1 MTDENKKDWKQLQRK
16 VFTRWINV
24 KLRTGQSKLQI
35 DEKELITTWQDGV
48 KLHEFLKV
56 LSHQDSHEKI
66 KEGLTARIQKVD
78 QVKRVLDF
86 AWKVGVKIELKPSVE
101 NIIDGAE
108 IQIMGFIW
116 AIMRSFL
123 KIGDGSDE
131 RLSAQDALLM
141 WVRNTTAGYPGVDVK
156 NFTKSWH
163 DGLAFC
169 ALIHKFRPKLIGD
182 WNSLNASNGVAN
194 IKKAMEAATAWWG
207 MEQYL
212 EPGDIEILDD
222 KSMVIYVSEWYF
234 GITGQKDVF
243 LAANRI
249 GKLIDYTEKNDQMK
263 NEYNERA
270 AKLKAEVIQARSLLE
285 TPSIDN
291 LENAKERMEAFNTF
305 ARDKKAGLTDEFLSV
320 ENHFNELAM
329 RLADQHRPEFK
340 PAEGLSIPELRQDF
354 VYLDQQTQAVKSAWH
369 NIKMR
374 LEHRFGVA
382 ANDFA
387 RWLKYVT
394 SEADTTV
401 FGFTLEEM
409 QAYDLDGADGKVL
422 EEMKTRSQ
430 TCNEAYA
437 VLRDLGVTHNRFSGE
452 TPESLAALMQGLQ
465 DGLAHRRKRHGEEVS
480 EKQNID
486 NLCKEFAN
494 LANPFTKQV
503 EGAKDQITNSQAE
516 LDAQLATVVAA
527 IGSAPAEHKSS
538 LAALQQAQSKIDAH
552 GTNLNFYTLYT
563 LADCEVLSK
572 QFLVFLAHK
581 KTMLED
587 LIERKKM
594 RGVTKEQYAL
604 FQKQFKEFDKNGNG
618 HLDANELKQC
628 LFSLGESRKKEEVEA
643 VMKQYGD
650 GKEILFDG
658 YVEFMVNT
666 VGDKSTKEDTVA
678 GFLKI
683 TKGEEAARM
692 ENLSDVFDEKQLNYI
707 RNTAPR
713 TADGRIDFKAWVDQM
728 FSR

>member
-1 MTDENKKDWKQLQRK
+1 

-24 KLRTGQSKLQI
+24 KLRTGQSKMQI
-35 DEKELITTWQDGV
+35 HEDELLTCWADGV
-48 KLHEFLKV
+48 KLAEFLKV
-56 LSHQDSHEKI
+56 LSHQDHHEKL
-66 KEGLTARIQKVD
+66 KEGLTARIHKVD

-86 AWKVGVKIELKPSVE
+86 AWKVGVKCELKPSVE
-101 NIIDGAE
+101 NIIDASE

-123 KIGDGSDE
+123 KIGDGHDDD
-131 RLSAQDALLM
+131 RLSAQEALLM

-182 WNSLNASNGVAN
+182 WKDLSPSNGVAN
-194 IKKAMEAATAWWG
+194 IKRAMDAATAWFG

-234 GITGQKDVF
+234 GITGQKDIF

-249 GKLIDYTEKNDQMK
+249 GKLIDYTEKNDQLK

-270 AKLKAEVIQARSLLE
+270 AKLKQEIVQARGLLE

-291 LENAKERMEAFNTF
+291 LDNAKARIEAFEQF
-305 ARDKKAGLTDEFLSV
+305 AQKKASLTDEFLSI

-329 RLADQHRPEFK
+329 RLADQQRPNFQ

-354 VYLDQQTQAVKSAWH
+354 VFLDKQTQEVKSAWH
-369 NIKMR
+369 SIKLR
-374 LEHRFGVA
+374 LEHRYGVA

-387 RWLKYVT
+387 RWLKYVSAEAETT
-394 SEADTTV
+394 S
-401 FGFTLEEM
+401 FGFTLDEM
-409 QAYDLDGADGKVL
+409 KAFDLDGADSKVL
-422 EEMKTRSQ
+422 DEMQTRKR
-430 TCNEAYA
+430 TCDEAYA
-437 VLRDLGVTHNRFSGE
+437 VLRDLGVTSNRFTHE
-452 TPESLAALMQGLQ
+452 TPETLNKGIDALKAALS
-465 DGLAHRRKRHGEEVS
+465 ARRQRHSDEVS
-480 EKQNID
+480 LKTTIES
-486 NLCKEFAN
+486 LCQDFAN
-494 LANPFTKQV
+494 LANPF
-503 EGAKDQITNSQAE
+503 AKAIESSKDNVTNSQAE
-516 LDAQLATVVAA
+516 LAAQLATVVGLIA
-527 IGSAPAEHKSS
+527 SAPAEQKAGLEKLHAS
-538 LAALQQAQSKIDAH
+538 QAKIDHH
-552 GTNLNFYTLYT
+552 GVNLNTFTFYTVQDL
-563 LADCEVLSK
+563 EVLSK
-572 QFLVFLAHK
+572 QYLVFLAQK

-618 HLDANELKQC
+618 HLDANELRQC
-628 LFSLGESRKKEEVEA
+628 LFSLGESRKKEEVDG

-658 YVEFMVNT
+658 YVEFMLNT
-666 VGDKSTKEDTVA
+666 VGDKATKEDTVA

-692 ENLSDVFDEKQLNYI
+692 ENLSDVFDAKQMEYI
-707 RNTAPR
+707 KNTAPR
-713 TADGRIDFKAWVDQM
+713 TADGRLDFRAWVDQM